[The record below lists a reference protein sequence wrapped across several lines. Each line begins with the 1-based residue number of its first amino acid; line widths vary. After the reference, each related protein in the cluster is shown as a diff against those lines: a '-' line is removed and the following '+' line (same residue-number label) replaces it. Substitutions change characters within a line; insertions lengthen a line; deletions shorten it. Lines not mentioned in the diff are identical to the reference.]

1 MSVNGGAINPLNQAA
16 LSNALRRVW
25 VDYVSWMTALIYT
38 IMFGTHDQSAVET
51 RLRQNAEDYAGIFA
65 QFYGDAV
72 GARLRSIFVQFQEE
86 MAQLIQAYK
95 ANDITDISDRRQA
108 LYALG
113 EELAMVLSQ
122 LNPYWDEASLEVGL
136 YEMINQFEDE
146 IVHIIRQEF
155 EQSIEAYDRLLAQ
168 AYQTADE
175 MTYGLQRQFRS

>member
-1 MSVNGGAINPLNQAA
+1 MSVNGGSVNPLSQAA

-38 IMFGTHDQSAVET
+38 IMFDTHDEDAIEV

-72 GARLRSIFVQFQEE
+72 GEKLRALFVQFQEE
-86 MAQLIQAYK
+86 MAFLIQEYK
-95 ANDITDISDRRQA
+95 ANDITAISDHRQA

-113 EELAMVLSQ
+113 KELGRVLSQ
-122 LNPYWDEASLEVGL
+122 LNPYWDKASLEVGL
-136 YEMINQFEDE
+136 YEIINQFEDE
-146 IVHIIRQEF
+146 IVHIIKQEF
-155 EQSIEAYDRLLAQ
+155 EQSIQAYDRLLAQ

-175 MTYGLQRQFRS
+175 MTYGLQRQFSS